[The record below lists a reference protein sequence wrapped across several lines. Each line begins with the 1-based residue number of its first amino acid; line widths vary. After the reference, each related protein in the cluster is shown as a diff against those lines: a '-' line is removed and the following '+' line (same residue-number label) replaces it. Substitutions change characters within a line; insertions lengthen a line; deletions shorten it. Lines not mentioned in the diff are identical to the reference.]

1 MNGARKNM
9 ENKENNT
16 SPIQEK
22 EQVNMH
28 TEAYAGKKAVLKK
41 RICIGIGIFVG
52 IVLIMGIIVWIGNRI
67 RIQNN
72 INKYKNQ
79 DFVQQEMLRYL
90 EERYGEKFVMQSF
103 TGYGYSYSNYAEM
116 KACPEGQE
124 DEEHTFQVQGYY
136 NKDGAMDFY
145 DTYVMVRLLKDYEA
159 YLDPII
165 GEYFDEYKFYMT
177 VSAEWVTNSL
187 PPDTTLEDL
196 WEMTAGVD
204 YPIPTISIYLPPKES
219 IINFEKMVEGL
230 SKKLFRGDIGVKLYN
245 RQERYDKKSRND
257 WNEKMGEHEGYKVY
271 SAVIF
276 GDGSIEYY
284 NK

>member
-1 MNGARKNM
+1 M

-16 SPIQEK
+16 SPLQ
-22 EQVNMH
+22 MH
-28 TEAYAGKKAVLKK
+28 TEAYMGKKAVLKN

-67 RIQNN
+67 RIQHN

-103 TGYGYSYSNYAEM
+103 TGYGYSYSNHAEM

-136 NKDGAMDFY
+136 NKDGTMDFY

-204 YPIPTISIYLPPKES
+204 YPTPNLLINVAPGQSVDLEKVHQVCEGLREKKLRGRISIWKVRKREIY
-219 IINFEKMVEGL
+219 N
-230 SKKLFRGDIGVKLYN
+230 KLT
-245 RQERYDKKSRND
+245 RND
-257 WNEKMGEHEGYKVY
+257 SAQYVSYSDYDDIYTIYLYSDKIKVL
-271 SAVIF
+271 
-276 GDGSIEYY
+276 EEEE
-284 NK
+284 

>member
-1 MNGARKNM
+1 M
-9 ENKENNT
+9 ENKGNNT
-16 SPIQEK
+16 SPLQEK
-22 EQVNMH
+22 EQVTMH

-67 RIQNN
+67 RIQHN

-79 DFVQQEMLRYL
+79 EFVQSEMLRYL
-90 EERYGEKFVMQSF
+90 EGRYGEKFVMQSF

-136 NKDGAMDFY
+136 NKDGTMEFY

-196 WEMTAGVD
+196 WKMSAGVD
-204 YPIPTISIYLPPKES
+204 YPMPKVYLCIAPMTNIDLDILKE
-219 IINFEKMVEGL
+219 ICLNMQKFG
-230 SKKLFRGDIGVKLYN
+230 FRGKLKIWKVRKWDIYSEIAEN
-245 RQERYDKKSRND
+245 RWAENIVSTNHKDIYTVYIYSDK
-257 WNEKMGEHEGYKVY
+257 V
-271 SAVIF
+271 
-276 GDGSIEYY
+276 EYLEDELIWD
-284 NK
+284 